1 MSSDQSVADAAR
13 NLANSLSRL
22 KATAT
27 GAGRE
32 KIEGMRKASGNE
44 VRRRVVMVAAALAL
58 YVVGFLAIVFG
69 AVAVILAFPEHP
81 ALAAG
86 GVALFF
92 VLLAVACL
100 IVIVRAHR
108 RRPRAAGLVMPLL
121 GMLIRAR
128 RSFR

>member
-1 MSSDQSVADAAR
+1 MSSDAKVADAAR

-32 KIEGMRKASGNE
+32 KLDGLRNAAGNE
-44 VRRRVVMVAAALAL
+44 VRRRVAMVAAALAL
-58 YVVGFLAIVFG
+58 YVLAFLAIVFG
-69 AVAVILAFPEHP
+69 GVAVILAFPAHP

-92 VLLAVACL
+92 LLLAAACV

-108 RRPRAAGLVMPLL
+108 RRPGAAGMVVPLL
-121 GMLIRAR
+121 GLLVRAR
-128 RSFR
+128 RPFR